1 MKNGVMKK
9 ITLLGILSLFA
20 ILLLLSSCTTPVL
33 RKNILESGITN
44 PLLSDL
50 LQSPDTWRNQLFI
63 LGGTIISTRYTEE
76 GSLIEAIY
84 VSVNSLGYLQT
95 PSLLAKRFLVIYP
108 MEKGVLNPVVYH
120 KDKGIT
126 VAGIFLE
133 NRIGFIDGAS
143 YTYPT
148 FMVEDMHL
156 WDQRNYYSYPYP
168 PLFFSIGG
176 FSYGRNWGVAPSFY
190 WGW

>member
-1 MKNGVMKK
+1 M
-9 ITLLGILSLFA
+9 
-20 ILLLLSSCTTPVL
+20 
-33 RKNILESGITN
+33 
-44 PLLSDL
+44 
-50 LQSPDTWRNQLFI
+50 WRNQLFI
-63 LGGTIISTRYTEE
+63 LGGTIVSTRYTEE
-76 GSLIEAIY
+76 GSLVEAIY
-84 VSVNSLGYLQT
+84 VSVNSVGYLQP
-95 PSLLAKRFLVIYP
+95 PSLLTRRFLAIYP
-108 MEKGVLNPVVYH
+108 IEKGVLDPVIYR

-126 VAGIFLE
+126 IAGIFLE

-148 FMVEDMHL
+148 FTIEDIYL
-156 WDQRNYYSYPYP
+156 WEQRNYYSYPYP